1 MRTFTDKEFTLF
13 EKLCCMTEEKL
24 FRAVK
29 QILLNY
35 YGNEKVFMYDK
46 NYIVACGDIP
56 VALVAHL
63 DTVFDEPPREV
74 FYDIRKG
81 VCWSPDGLGAD
92 DRAGVFAILNIIQR
106 GLRPHVIFTMGEEVG
121 GIGAQALAE
130 NYLFK
135 ELLYM
140 IELDRQGENDMVFY
154 QCYCPAFISYVGKF
168 GFLEKLGSYSDIS
181 FLMDK
186 WRTCG
191 VNLSIGY
198 KDEHSYGELLYVDA
212 MFATINKVIEMLKD
226 VEVSR
231 IAKFAYATN
240 GLPLTNWYKTHDTHN
255 DVAFGQCKCGLCGE
269 DAFDFETLN
278 YEGHKI
284 CYDCFE
290 KLELEG
296 KI

>member
-13 EKLCCMTEEKL
+13 EKICCMTEAQL
-24 FRAVK
+24 FRAMK
-29 QILLNY
+29 QLLINRY
-35 YGNEKVFMYDK
+35 DKVFTDDK
-46 NYIVACGDIP
+46 NYIVAEGNIP
-56 VALVAHL
+56 VVLVAHL
-63 DTVFDEPPREV
+63 DTVFDYPPAEV
-74 FYDIRKG
+74 FYDMRKG

-106 GLRPHVIFTMGEEVG
+106 GLRPHIIFTTGEEKG

-154 QCYCPAFISYVGKF
+154 QCYCPAFINYVGKF
-168 GFLEKLGSYSDIS
+168 GFLEKRGSYSDIS

-186 WRTCG
+186 WSTCG
-191 VNLSIGY
+191 VNLSVGY
-198 KDEHSYGELLYVDA
+198 RDEHSYGETLFVDA
-212 MFATINKVIEMLKD
+212 MFATIDKVEAMLRD
-226 VEVSR
+226 VEASR
-231 IAKFAYATN
+231 ITKFIYTTN
-240 GLPLTNWYKTHDTHN
+240 NDLPLTAWYKTPRTETTDTMIT
-255 DVAFGQCKCGLCGE
+255 KCSLCGE
-269 DAFDFETLN
+269 DVFEFETIP

-296 KI
+296 KV

>member
-13 EKLCCMTEEKL
+13 EKICCMTEAQL
-24 FRAVK
+24 FRAMK
-29 QILLNY
+29 QLLTNKY
-35 YGNEKVFMYDK
+35 DKVSTDDK
-46 NYIVACGDIP
+46 NYIVAEGNIP

-63 DTVFDEPPREV
+63 DTVFNHPSDEV
-74 FYDIRKG
+74 FYDMRKG
-81 VCWSPDGLGAD
+81 ICWSPDGLGAD

-106 GLRPHVIFTMGEEVG
+106 GLRPHIIFTTGEEKG

-168 GFLEKLGSYSDIS
+168 GFLEKRGSYSDIS
-181 FLMDK
+181 FLMDT
-186 WRTCG
+186 WNTCG

-198 KDEHSYGELLYVDA
+198 RDEHSYGETLFVDA
-212 MFATINKVIEMLKD
+212 MFATIDKVEAMLRD
-226 VEVSR
+226 VEASR
-231 IAKFAYATN
+231 ITKFIYTTN
-240 GLPLTNWYKTHDTHN
+240 NDLPLTAWYKTPRTENGDTMIT
-255 DVAFGQCKCGLCGE
+255 KCSLCGE
-269 DAFDFETLN
+269 DVFEFETIS

-296 KI
+296 KV

>member
-13 EKLCCMTEEKL
+13 EKICCMTEAQL
-24 FRAVK
+24 FRAMK
-29 QILLNY
+29 QLLINRY
-35 YGNEKVFMYDK
+35 DKVLIDDK
-46 NYIVACGDIP
+46 NYIVACGNIP

-63 DTVFDEPPREV
+63 DTVFDYPPDEV
-74 FYDIRKG
+74 FYDMRKG

-106 GLRPHVIFTMGEEVG
+106 GLRPHIIFTTGEEKG

-186 WRTCG
+186 WHTCG

-198 KDEHSYGELLYVDA
+198 KDEHSYGETLSVDA
-212 MFATINKVIEMLKD
+212 MFATIDKVEAMLKD

-231 IAKFAYATN
+231 IAKFVYTTN
-240 GLPLTNWYKTHDTHN
+240 NDLPLTAWHKTPRKENGDTMIT
-255 DVAFGQCKCGLCGE
+255 KCGLCGE
-269 DAFDFETLN
+269 DVFEFETIS

-296 KI
+296 KV